1 MSPPR
6 PVTTLDV
13 AFVTETYPPEHGG
26 TAMVV
31 GEFVRELTAHGHRV
45 TLFRPR
51 QRHETGA
58 RARDASIQTR
68 WVTSLPFPFDSSLR
82 FGVPP
87 PGRFRRE
94 LARAKPDIVH
104 VATQGPLGWAAAQAA
119 RDLGIPLS
127 TSFHTN
133 FHAFAPHYGLRWLTP
148 LVEHY
153 LSAFH
158 RRADC
163 TLVPSADVARQMRAW
178 NVENT
183 VLVARGVDQALFH
196 PVRRTDELRRAWG
209 AGSGTLVL
217 LHVGRLA
224 PEKNIPLAFATFD
237 AVRARGIDARLV
249 LAGDGPLRRRWERL
263 RTDVHFAGQL
273 DRHELG
279 RYYASADLLLMP
291 SLAETFG
298 NVVLEAL
305 ASGLAVVAFRR
316 AAAAQ
321 LLANERGGRAVP
333 EHDARAFVEAAV
345 SLALD
350 AELRRRCSREATE
363 LVRDMTW
370 AAVGDRLSRT
380 LLAVARRERLTD
392 GAWTEA

>member
-1 MSPPR
+1 MSTPR
-6 PVTTLDV
+6 LETTLNV

-31 GEFVRELTAHGHRV
+31 GEFVRQLTAHGHRV

-58 RARDASIQTR
+58 PPPAASVQTR
-68 WVTSLPFPFDSSLR
+68 WTPSLPFPFDSSLR
-82 FGVPP
+82 FGAPL
-87 PGRFRRE
+87 PGRLRRE

-104 VATQGPLGWAAAQAA
+104 VATQGPLGWAAAHAA
-119 RDLGIPLS
+119 RALGIPLS

-148 LVEHY
+148 LVERY
-153 LSAFH
+153 LAAFH
-158 RRADC
+158 LRADC

-178 NVENT
+178 KVENT

-196 PVRRTDELRRAWG
+196 PARRTDELRRAWG
-209 AGSGTLVL
+209 AGAGTLVL

-224 PEKNIPLAFATFD
+224 PEKNIPLAFAAFD

-263 RTDVHFAGQL
+263 RPDVHFAGLL

-279 RYYASADLLLMP
+279 RYYASAELLLMP

-305 ASGLAVVAFRR
+305 ASGLPVVAFRR
-316 AAAAQ
+316 AAAAE
-321 LLANERGGRAVP
+321 LLANDRGGRAVH
-333 EHDARAFVEAAV
+333 EAGVFVEAAV

-350 AELRRRCSREATE
+350 AELRGRCGREAAE
-363 LVRDMTW
+363 LVRPMTW

-380 LLAVARRERLTD
+380 LLAVARRERLPD
-392 GAWTEA
+392 GTWTEA